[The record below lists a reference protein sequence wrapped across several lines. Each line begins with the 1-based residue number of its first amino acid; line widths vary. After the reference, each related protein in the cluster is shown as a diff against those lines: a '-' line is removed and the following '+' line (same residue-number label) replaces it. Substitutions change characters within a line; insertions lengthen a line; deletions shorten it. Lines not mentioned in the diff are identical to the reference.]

1 MNTYY
6 KDKDI
11 QACEY
16 QNYDKY
22 FNNYCSVDSYGYWY
36 PEEIF
41 PCGNKGAQFQHA
53 SSSCCAIKINNAEKF
68 KTILKEEILLIL
80 NTSFENKND
89 SFKCLPLYG
98 QTVCR

>member
-22 FNNYCSVDSYGYWY
+22 FNNYCSVDPYGYCY
-36 PEEIF
+36 PEDFF
-41 PCGNKGAQFQHA
+41 PCGNKGTQFQYA

-68 KTILKEEILLIL
+68 K
-80 NTSFENKND
+80 ND
-89 SFKCLPLYG
+89 YNNNMYSCIRNNYNNM
-98 QTVCR
+98 